1 MTDTLVLKNKLV
13 MPQAGTYLELDQDE
27 MEYVDGGG
35 HYIVEKGWFGITHNV
50 GYWCDPQECSRIGD
64 SLVVSGIVAA
74 LVGIGLCFS
83 PFVLLGVLIGV
94 VGICVGLLGRTFS
107 VGASTGKGV
116 TIRWTNGFGI
126 YVA

>member
-50 GYWCDPQECSRIGD
+50 GYWCDPDQCAIAGD
-64 SLVVSGIVAA
+64 VILSVGIVTA
-74 LVGIGLCFS
+74 LVGFCCAPLGLIATAIG
-83 PFVLLGVLIGV
+83 IGV
-94 VGICVGLLGRTFS
+94 ALLSRTFS
-107 VGASTGKGV
+107 IGASSGKGV
-116 TIRWTNGFGI
+116 SIRWTNGFGFFI
-126 YVA
+126 G